1 MSRAINT
8 LLRGVKQEG
17 AIIRNLATSPQGPFG
32 TIDKM
37 VKTARTTV
45 RNTARAAGVPSLRG
59 QLKGQKKLGYRIFGK
74 NPFGSL
80 GKQLSPARVGKNI
93 NVIKRMATKGL
104 LPQGL
109 PPRGTG
115 LLTGRARSTRGGGR
129 PLSDVQRAIRH
140 RAR

>member
-1 MSRAINT
+1 MSRAIDT
-8 LLRGVKQEG
+8 LRRGMKQEG

-74 NPFGSL
+74 SPL
-80 GKQLSPARVGKNI
+80 LRKQLSPARVGKNVNI
-93 NVIKRMATKGL
+93 IKRMATKGL

-129 PLSDVQRAIRH
+129 PLTEVQRAIRH